1 MGTVAAWRKIG
12 QARAVATLYPEPMKR
27 THTQSDLIARTL
39 WQVEMDLSRGP
50 DLPALAEAIGISR
63 FHLTRAFALRTGQPL
78 GAYVRRRRLSEAAK
92 ARSVGESVTNAA
104 FDAGYDSVEGFSRA
118 FRACFGLAP
127 SSIRGADD
135 LNRITLQEP
144 IEMTKVDQTET
155 PVPEIRTIDPITLVG
170 RSGRFTME
178 SRTRIPALWDDTVSE
193 WYDAMIGG
201 PTYGVCSDFNDTGDF
216 TYTVAFP
223 GETAEGLDRL
233 TLPGGTYA
241 VFAHEGHISTIS
253 RTWDA
258 IFAKWAPEAEY
269 DLLNGPEFELYDAD
283 FDPKG
288 EGKVAVWVPVAP
300 RG

>member
-1 MGTVAAWRKIG
+1 M
-12 QARAVATLYPEPMKR
+12 R
-27 THTQSDLIARTL
+27 TPSDLIARIL
-39 WQVEMDLSRGP
+39 WQVETDLSRGP
-50 DLPALAEAIGISR
+50 DLSSLAIAVGISR
-63 FHLTRAFALRTGQPL
+63 FHLTRAFALLTGQPL
-78 GAYVRRRRLSEAAK
+78 GTYVRRRRLSEAAK
-92 ARSVGESVTNAA
+92 ARSAGESVTNAA
-104 FDAGYDSVEGFSRA
+104 IDAGYDSVEGFSRA

-127 SSIRGADD
+127 SSIRGVDD
-135 LNRITLQEP
+135 LNRITLQEA
-144 IEMTKVDQTET
+144 IEMPKTDSSKT
-155 PVPEIRTIDPITLVG
+155 PVPEIRTIAPIPLVG
-170 RSGRFTME
+170 RSGRFDME
-178 SRTRIPALWDDTVSE
+178 SRTRIPALWDDTVSD

-201 PTYGVCSDFNDTGDF
+201 PTYGVCSDFNDAGGF

-223 GETAEGLDRL
+223 GEAAEGLDQL

>member
-1 MGTVAAWRKIG
+1 
-12 QARAVATLYPEPMKR
+12 MKR

-39 WQVEMDLSRGP
+39 WQVETDLSRGP
-50 DLPALAEAIGISR
+50 DLPALADAIGVSR
-63 FHLTRAFALRTGQPL
+63 FHLTRAFSLRTGLSL
-78 GAYVRRRRLSEAAK
+78 GTYVRRRRLSEAAK
-92 ARSVGESVTNAA
+92 ARSAGQSVTNAA
-104 FDAGYDSVEGFSRA
+104 FDAGYDSAEGFSRA

-127 SSIRGADD
+127 SSIRGPED
-135 LNRITLQEP
+135 LNRIPLQEAMK
-144 IEMTKVDQTET
+144 MTPTETTDT
-155 PVPEIRTIDPITLVG
+155 PVPEIRTIEPIPLVG
-170 RSGRFTME
+170 RSGRFDME

-201 PTYGVCSDFNDTGDF
+201 PTYGVCSDFSDSGDF

-223 GETAEGLDRL
+223 GEAAEGLDRL

-241 VFAHEGHISTIS
+241 VFAHDGHVSTIS
-253 RTWDA
+253 QTWDA
-258 IFAKWAPEAEY
+258 IFAKWAPVADY

>member
-1 MGTVAAWRKIG
+1 
-12 QARAVATLYPEPMKR
+12 MKR

-39 WQVEMDLSRGP
+39 WQVETDLSRGP
-50 DLPALAEAIGISR
+50 DLPALADAIGVSR
-63 FHLTRAFALRTGQPL
+63 FHLTCAFSLRTGLSL
-78 GAYVRRRRLSEAAK
+78 GTYVRRRRLSEAAK
-92 ARSVGESVTNAA
+92 ARSAGESVTNAA

-127 SSIRGADD
+127 SSIRGPED
-135 LNRITLQEP
+135 LNRIPLQEAMK
-144 IEMTKVDQTET
+144 MTPTEPTDT
-155 PVPEIRTIDPITLVG
+155 PVPEIRTIEPIPLVG
-170 RSGRFTME
+170 CSGRFDME
-178 SRTRIPALWDDTVSE
+178 SRTRIPALWDDTVSA
-193 WYDAMIGG
+193 WHDAMIGG
-201 PTYGVCSDFNDTGDF
+201 PTYGVCADFSDSGDF

-223 GETAEGLDRL
+223 GEAAEGLDRL

-258 IFAKWAPEAEY
+258 IFAKWAPTADY

-288 EGKVAVWVPVAP
+288 AGKVAVWVPVAP

>member
-1 MGTVAAWRKIG
+1 
-12 QARAVATLYPEPMKR
+12 MKR

-39 WQVEMDLSRGP
+39 WQVETDLSRGP
-50 DLPALAEAIGISR
+50 DLPALAEAIGVSR
-63 FHLTRAFALRTGQPL
+63 FHLTRAFSLRTGLSL
-78 GAYVRRRRLSEAAK
+78 GTYVRRRRLSEAAK
-92 ARSVGESVTNAA
+92 ARSAGDSVTNAA
-104 FDAGYDSVEGFSRA
+104 FDAGYDSVEGFSRV

-127 SSIRGADD
+127 SSIRCVDD
-135 LNRITLQEP
+135 LNRITLQEA
-144 IEMTKVDQTET
+144 IEMPKTDDSKT
-155 PVPEIRTIDPITLVG
+155 PMPEIRTIDPITLVG

-178 SRTRIPALWDDTVSE
+178 SRTRIPALWDETVSE
-193 WYDAMIGG
+193 WHDAMIGG
-201 PTYGVCSDFNDTGDF
+201 PTYGVCSDFSDTGDF
-216 TYTVAFP
+216 TYTVAFA

-233 TLPGGTYA
+233 ILPGGTYA

-288 EGKVAVWVPVAP
+288 EGKVAVWVPIAP

>member
-1 MGTVAAWRKIG
+1 
-12 QARAVATLYPEPMKR
+12 MKR

-39 WQVEMDLSRGP
+39 WQVETDLSRGP
-50 DLPALAEAIGISR
+50 DLPALADAIGVSR
-63 FHLTRAFALRTGQPL
+63 FHLTRAFSLRTGLSL
-78 GAYVRRRRLSEAAK
+78 GTYVRRRQLSEAAR
-92 ARSVGESVTNAA
+92 ARSAGESVTNAA

-127 SSIRGADD
+127 SSIRGPED
-135 LNRITLQEP
+135 LNRIPLQEAMK
-144 IEMTKVDQTET
+144 MTPSETTDT
-155 PVPEIRTIDPITLVG
+155 PVPEIRTIEPIPLVG
-170 RSGRFTME
+170 RSGRFDME

-193 WYDAMIGG
+193 WRDDMIGG
-201 PTYGVCSDFNDTGDF
+201 PTYGVCSDFSDAGDF

-223 GETAEGLDRL
+223 GEAAEGLDRL

-258 IFAKWAPEAEY
+258 IFAKWAPESDY
-269 DLLNGPEFELYDAD
+269 DLLNGTEFELYNAD

-288 EGKVAVWVPVAP
+288 EGKIAVWVPVAP

>member
-1 MGTVAAWRKIG
+1 
-12 QARAVATLYPEPMKR
+12 MKR

-39 WQVEMDLSRGP
+39 WQVETDLSRGP
-50 DLPALAEAIGISR
+50 DLPALADAIGVSR
-63 FHLTRAFALRTGQPL
+63 FHLTRAFSLRTGLSL
-78 GAYVRRRRLSEAAK
+78 GTYVRRRRLSEAAK
-92 ARSVGESVTNAA
+92 ARSAGQSVTNAA
-104 FDAGYDSVEGFSRA
+104 FDAGYDSAEGFSRA

-127 SSIRGADD
+127 SSIRGPED
-135 LNRITLQEP
+135 LNRIPLQEAMK
-144 IEMTKVDQTET
+144 MTPTETTDT
-155 PVPEIRTIDPITLVG
+155 PVPEIRTIEPIPLVG
-170 RSGRFTME
+170 CSGRFDME

-201 PTYGVCSDFNDTGDF
+201 PTYGVCSDFSDSGDF

-241 VFAHEGHISTIS
+241 VFAHDGHVSTIS
-253 RTWDA
+253 QTWDA
-258 IFAKWAPEAEY
+258 IFAKWAPVADY